1 MWSVEQW
8 SFRFHS
14 KHLSWFPWWEKTW
27 SSSWFMRRWIL
38 IFCPSSINLFKSN
51 FFTELYDWIAHSHK
65 GVRGWGHSD
74 IHTEKE
80 LRFERELNPGPPAYT
95 SDPRSR
101 VVANK
106 ERWYSHANWSSLLAI
121 ALPYHLQQIPSIL
134 QVQSHGK
141 FILIST
147 KMTWMT
153 LVVKFFDDSGQ
164 VSPKLIVVKLVQT
177 SLSLTRRKWTSKI
190 PMFMWLIQ
198 LWQVD
203 PLTY

>member
-14 KHLSWFPWWEKTW
+14 KLLSWFPWWGKTW

-121 ALPYHLQQIPSIL
+121 ALHTIFSKFHLLFKCNLTESSSLSQQRWLGWPLWS
-134 QVQSHGK
+134 S
-141 FILIST
+141 SS
-147 KMTWMT
+147 MT
-153 LVVKFFDDSGQ
+153 
-164 VSPKLIVVKLVQT
+164 VVKLVQ
-177 SLSLTRRKWTSKI
+177 SW
-190 PMFMWLIQ
+190 
-198 LWQVD
+198 
-203 PLTY
+203 